1 MTARFVARVANF
13 EPRFKVKTLPLALT
27 LLSAAMAMPAY
38 ALMAISESEMGDA
51 TAEGIAFLPENF
63 AMQLN
68 GVDDTAGT
76 GYVRYIPVGP
86 LTLESQDTNK
96 DGVLTGGPGPTADHS
111 VGKADIYLYGI
122 AISQSAKDYGVA
134 RTLSGVTPD
143 TNSRF
148 DRPITSWGS
157 AENPWLIQVKTQT
170 DVPNFSATT
179 PTDAGKGDV
188 SFLTLEAPL
197 YQADTDGNL
206 LNGVNAGISGLSAAE
221 KSAYN
226 LKLGLWADAFVRDP
240 RKRELEADGSHFHL
254 GQYYGGA
261 SDAARANRL
270 RLQVLWDGLSVNGS
284 NLKVFQTLG
293 GVKSGEVTQGL
304 STSYNHTFGISGVL
318 RFNSGDGQT
327 LRASYTDP
335 NNPAGPMI
343 SSGANASRT
352 LGAFVLSDTTAYGC
366 GDASQG
372 FSTTACEYR
381 FRSRA
386 VTDQFNTAST
396 WKAPSISGVLR
407 LSTQEAAGASDT
419 EMLKTPAIAGARPT
433 FNANDG
439 VYLYSP
445 NINLVLGNLFQPLTF
460 GASGNNIT
468 MELARI
474 PNKESIYKE
483 IYTDYTGLDTS
494 YKGSTCNIYRCG
506 TSAVAGYQGSN
517 ATHSSITIGST
528 LYNSTNNTL
537 EAYQGLSA
545 VGISFGILQ
554 DNTMAAGAGTKN
566 YTQWQDQQ
574 RQARERN
581 FNWTDEYRVVRTGD
595 PFNDAQ
601 KYDPYTGAQDCTNG
615 FFGSNCTRTAQN
627 NNTTQTLGSRNI
639 FVRNG
644 YHFDWVY
651 RTSGDADAPGF
662 FVPTTDALNTANGA
676 FTNTQ
681 IATGNDTD
689 NTARDYTNRA
699 AQANNVSWTT
709 RTAAAANQPNW
720 IDSTTTSAL
729 VRGVT
734 LQDIPTLGT
743 INTSPSNNFGSGVI
757 DGLLIQHMK
766 FTTKGL

>member
-1 MTARFVARVANF
+1 MTARLVARMANS
-13 EPRFKVKTLPLALT
+13 EPRFKVRTLSLALT
-27 LLSAAMAMPAY
+27 LLSAALVLPAY
-38 ALMAISESEMGDA
+38 ALEAISDSDMSDA
-51 TAEGIAFLPENF
+51 TGEGVAFLPENF

-76 GYVRYIPVGP
+76 GYMRLIPVGP
-86 LTLESQDTNK
+86 LTQESQDTNK
-96 DGVLTGGPGPTADHS
+96 DGSVTAADHS

-122 AISQSAKDYGVA
+122 ALSQSAKDYGVA
-134 RTLSGVTPD
+134 RTLSGATPD
-143 TNSRF
+143 SNSRF
-148 DRPITSWGS
+148 DRPIASWGS
-157 AENPWLIQVKTQT
+157 AENPWLLQVKTQT

-179 PTDAGKGDV
+179 PTDTGKGDV
-188 SFLTLEAPL
+188 SYLLLEAPL
-197 YQADTDGNL
+197 YQADTDGNF
-206 LNGVNAGISGLSAAE
+206 LNGVNAGITGLSAAE

-240 RKRELEADGSHFHL
+240 RKREIEADGSHFNL
-254 GQYYGGA
+254 GENFGGA

-270 RLQVLWDGLSVNGS
+270 RLQLIWDGLSINGS
-284 NLKVFQTLG
+284 NIKVFQTLG
-293 GVKSGEVTQGL
+293 GVKPGEVTQGL
-304 STSYNHTFGISGVL
+304 STSYNNTFGVSGVL
-318 RFNSGDGQT
+318 RFNSGDGQN
-327 LRASYTDP
+327 LRATYT
-335 NNPAGPMI
+335 NPAGGADI

-352 LGAFVLSDTTAYGC
+352 MTGWTMSNTTTYGC

-381 FRSRA
+381 FQSRG
-386 VTDQFNTAST
+386 VTDQFNSAST
-396 WKAPSISGVLR
+396 WKAPSVSNVLR
-407 LSTQEAAGASDT
+407 LSTREAAGASDT

-439 VYLYSP
+439 IYLYSP

-460 GASGNNIT
+460 GANGNNIT

-474 PNKESIYKE
+474 PNKESIYKQ
-483 IYTDYTGLDTS
+483 IYTDYTGLDAS
-494 YKGSTCNIYRCG
+494 YKGSTCNIYQCG

-528 LYNSTNNTL
+528 IYNPANNTL

-545 VGISFGILQ
+545 VGVSFGILQ
-554 DNTMAAGAGTKN
+554 DNTVAAGTGTKN

-581 FNWTDEYRVVRTGD
+581 FNWSDRYEVDNTYRSDG
-595 PFNDAQ
+595 AGI
-601 KYDPYTGAQDCTNG
+601 YDPYTGAEDCNTG
-615 FFGSNCTRTAQN
+615 ILGGACGRTAQN
-627 NNTTQTLGSRNI
+627 NNTTQTLGSRSV
-639 FVRNG
+639 FVRDG

-662 FVPTTDALNTANGA
+662 FIPSTDAQNTANGA
-676 FTNTQ
+676 YTNTQ
-681 IATGNDTD
+681 IATGNDSDTTVR
-689 NTARDYTNRA
+689 NYTNRA
-699 AQANNVSWTT
+699 AQAANVSWTT
-709 RTAAAANQPNW
+709 REGAGANVPNW

-729 VRGVT
+729 IRGVT
-734 LQDIPTLGT
+734 LQDIPTVST

-757 DGLLIQHMK
+757 DGMLIQHLR